1 MILRNR
7 KAAAGLAAAALFGVL
22 AGCAPSAPSGTS
34 TPPGSAPATESPS
47 GPGSGTAGP
56 ETPSPSKTPGTP
68 KPSTAQCAALV
79 GGLDLDEQVGQL
91 LMVAIDSSGLASSTG
106 STLDEVHAGS
116 VLLLGNTEAG
126 RRAVSSVTTD
136 AREAIKTPRGIG
148 VLLAADQE
156 GGQVQRLAGDGFD
169 EIPSAEEQ
177 ADQSDGELRKNAEG
191 WGEDLK
197 KAGIDVN
204 LAPVADVVP
213 KELEDV
219 NEPIAGLDRGYGS
232 DPDKVAKK
240 VAAFVEGMADAGVGT
255 SLKHFPGLGKVRG
268 NTDFTA
274 KVTDT
279 KTGPDDP
286 DFAPFRAGIDAG
298 ANMIMIANAYYEK
311 IDPDHQAVFSKK
323 IITNLVRG
331 DLGFDGVVISDDL
344 AAEAV
349 SSLSPEKRAV
359 RFLEAGGD
367 LMIIGDP
374 SEAEDMADAVAD
386 KAEDDPEFER
396 RITESATRV
405 VQLKSRLGLAS
416 CGS

>member
-1 MILRNR
+1 MKILRNR
-7 KAAAGLAAAALFGVL
+7 RAAAGLAAAALFGL
-22 AGCAPSAPSGTS
+22 IAGCGSTVPSGTS
-34 TPPGSAPATESPS
+34 TPSGSSPATESPS
-47 GPGSGTAGP
+47 VPATASASPEPSGTP
-56 ETPSPSKTPGTP
+56 TPSV
-68 KPSTAQCAALV
+68 AQCSALV
-79 GGLDLDEQVGQL
+79 GGMDLDEQIGQL

-106 STLDEVHAGS
+106 ETLDDVHAGS

-126 RRAVSSVTTD
+126 RKAVEAVTTD
-136 AREAIKTPRGIG
+136 ARQAIKAPPGVG

-156 GGQVQRLAGDGFD
+156 GGQVQRLAGNGFD
-169 EIPSAEEQ
+169 DIPSAEEQ
-177 ADQSDGELRKNAEG
+177 ADQSDAELRKNAEQ
-191 WGEDLK
+191 WGEELK

-213 KELEDV
+213 KEFEDV

-232 DPDKVAKK
+232 DPEKVGKK
-240 VAAFVEGMADAGVGT
+240 VAAFVEGMAEAGVGT

-286 DFAPFRAGIDAG
+286 DFAPFRAGLDAG
-298 ANMIMIANAYYEK
+298 ANMIMIANAYYDK

-323 IITNLVRG
+323 IITDIVRG

-349 SSLSPEKRAV
+349 SDLTPEKRAV
-359 RFLEAGGD
+359 RFLQAGGD

-374 SEAEDMADAVAD
+374 SEAEHMAEAVAD
-386 KAEDDPEFER
+386 EIEDDPDFER

-405 VQLKSRLGLAS
+405 VQVKSHLGLAS
-416 CGS
+416 CAP

>member
-1 MILRNR
+1 MMLRNR
-7 KAAAGLAAAALFGVL
+7 RVAAGLAAAALFGL
-22 AGCAPSAPSGTS
+22 FAGCGSTVPSSSS
-34 TPPGSAPATESPS
+34 TPSGSAPATEAPS
-47 GPGSGTAGP
+47 GSASP
-56 ETPSPSKTPGTP
+56 ETPGTPSTPGTP
-68 KPSTAQCAALV
+68 KPSVAQCSALV
-79 GGLDLDEQVGQL
+79 EGLELDERVGQL

-106 STLDEVHAGS
+106 ETLDDVHAGS
-116 VLLLGNTEAG
+116 VLLLGNTQAG
-126 RRAVSSVTTD
+126 RKAVEGVTTD
-136 AREAIKTPRGIG
+136 ARGAIKTPPGIG

-169 EIPSAEEQ
+169 EIPSAEDQ
-177 ADQSDGELRKNAEG
+177 ADQSDGELRKNAEE

-213 KELEDV
+213 EELEDV

-232 DPDKVAKK
+232 DPDKVGKK
-240 VAAFVEGMADAGVGT
+240 VAAFVEGMAEAGVGT

-279 KTGPDDP
+279 KTRPDDP
-286 DFAPFRAGIDAG
+286 DFAPFRAGLDAG

-323 IITNLVRG
+323 IITDLVRG

-349 SSLSPEKRAV
+349 SDLTPEKRAV
-359 RFLEAGGD
+359 RFIQAGGD

-374 SEAEDMADAVAD
+374 SEAEDMAEAVAD
-386 KAEDDPEFER
+386 KAEDDPAFER
-396 RITESATRV
+396 RITESATRI
-405 VQLKSRLGLAS
+405 VQLKSHLGLAS